1 MNEIE
6 FLNVDLLLKSKQ
18 DLTPIIDNL
27 GKKIFVLH
35 NGKENDH
42 YYAYLEIMGDRS
54 EPNEVIKIFCDL
66 IENLSVN
73 SKKIWDEAD
82 YRIFDIGY
90 DSGRHEN
97 SFSSDLTEL
106 EIKRIA
112 AINASMR
119 ITIYPSDN
127 S

>member
-1 MNEIE
+1 MNEIK

-35 NGKENDH
+35 NGKEKDH

-54 EPNEVIKIFCDL
+54 APNEVIKIFCDL
-66 IENLSVN
+66 IENLSEN

-119 ITIYPSDN
+119 ITIYPIDN